1 MDSAATNYPGT
12 LRDQNKY
19 APFDILANPNATSG
33 WMDVKDLFVFTH
45 LPQIVKYN
53 CKIIV

>member
-19 APFDILANPNATSG
+19 APFDILANPDATSG
-33 WMDVKDLFVFTH
+33 WMDVKDLFVLH
-45 LPQIVKYN
+45 IYHK
-53 CKIIV
+53 